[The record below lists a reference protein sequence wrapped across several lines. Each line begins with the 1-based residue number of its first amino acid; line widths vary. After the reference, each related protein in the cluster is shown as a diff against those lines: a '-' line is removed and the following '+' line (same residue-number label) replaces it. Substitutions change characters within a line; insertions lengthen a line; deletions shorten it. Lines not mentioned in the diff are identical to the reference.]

1 LLFESRYVSAH
12 ANPSREGSE
21 NRPGYIGRRINRLAQ
36 AQASVYQLVLDVLRS
51 LLHIND
57 RRIGSAKEFPPD
69 LCLKEIAEIR
79 ASHVIANN

>member
-12 ANPSREGSE
+12 ADPSRERSE
-21 NRPGYIGRRINRLAQ
+21 HGPGYIGRRINCLAQ

-51 LLHIND
+51 LLHVDD

-69 LCLKEIAEIR
+69 LCLKEIAEIW
-79 ASHVIANN
+79 AAM